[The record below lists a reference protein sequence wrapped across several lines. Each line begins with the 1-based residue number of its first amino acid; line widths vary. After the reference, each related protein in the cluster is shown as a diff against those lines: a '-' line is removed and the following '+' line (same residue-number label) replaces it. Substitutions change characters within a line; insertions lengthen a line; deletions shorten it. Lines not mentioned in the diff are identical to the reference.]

1 MNPKLLDPPFAVTDD
16 ETFIRPIMAAMGF
29 PDSVF
34 DPPTSGNRV
43 IVMFVLPAIDE
54 IAPHRYACFL
64 AEHFHTNPD
73 ENGYILTTLSS
84 THFTPTDAA
93 KFFAEALHH
102 TSPINDAKM
111 PPAPPAHII
120 SRN

>member
-1 MNPKLLDPPFAVTDD
+1 MNTIDPPFAITDD
-16 ETFIRPIMAAMGF
+16 ENFIRPIMSAKGF

-34 DPPTSGNRV
+34 DPPPNGNRV
-43 IVMFVLPAIDE
+43 VVMFVLPAIDE
-54 IAPHRYACFL
+54 IAPKRYACFL
-64 AEHFHTNPD
+64 GEHFHTNPD

-84 THFTPTDAA
+84 NHFTPTDAA
-93 KFFAEALHH
+93 KFFGEALHH